1 MGSYRCLVR
10 IYLRGCRVVVTSLYK
25 AVSGR
30 NGCEFG
36 RASWQDERAEYRQK
50 WSGPCLKG
58 EHHEFRESLYYNTL
72 MINNEEVG
80 TLPYD
85 IIS

>member
-1 MGSYRCLVR
+1 MSSVGSYRCLVC

-25 AVSGR
+25 AVSDR

-36 RASWQDERAEYRQK
+36 RVSWQAERAEYRQK

-58 EHHEFRESLYYNTL
+58 EHHEFRESLYY
-72 MINNEEVG
+72 
-80 TLPYD
+80 TLPPLN
-85 IIS
+85 